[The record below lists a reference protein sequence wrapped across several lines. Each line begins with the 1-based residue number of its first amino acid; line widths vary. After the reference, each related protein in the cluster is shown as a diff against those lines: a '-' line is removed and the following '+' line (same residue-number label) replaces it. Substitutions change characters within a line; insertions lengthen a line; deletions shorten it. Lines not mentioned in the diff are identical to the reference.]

1 VTPFTRQNLQP
12 VAGRGQISTGQAFQ
26 PVVVRVTDSSSPPN
40 SVLAA
45 PVSFL
50 TMVLRPQGSSGG
62 GGGGDGKVGNSG
74 MPVILSV
81 VQSFATTDFNGLA
94 NVVPSSGGFDPPV
107 EVDVGVTVSSGA
119 MLDFPLQVLPGT
131 GTGSSGRE
139 ALPAKHPLVKPSNG
153 AIR

>member
-1 VTPFTRQNLQP
+1 LAQQNLQA
-12 VAGRGQISTGQAFQ
+12 VAGAGQISTGQAFQ
-26 PVVVRVTDSSSPPN
+26 PVVVRVTDSSSVPN
-40 SVLAA
+40 PVLAA

-50 TMVLRPQGSSGG
+50 TMVLRPQGSS

-107 EVDVGVTVSSGA
+107 EVDVGVTVGSGA
-119 MLDFPLQVLPGT
+119 MLDFPLQVLSGT

-139 ALPAKHPLVKPSNG
+139 ALPAKHPLVKPSDS
-153 AIR
+153 AIQ